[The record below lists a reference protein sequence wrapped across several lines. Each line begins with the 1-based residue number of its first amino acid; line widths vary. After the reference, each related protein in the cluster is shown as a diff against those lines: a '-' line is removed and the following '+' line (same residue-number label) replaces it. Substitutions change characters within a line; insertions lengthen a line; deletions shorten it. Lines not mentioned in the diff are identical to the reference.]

1 MNLTP
6 WVYIVHRGKIVI
18 KQNEQEL
25 VTLTKVQY
33 NWKIYF
39 SEYLFKIYRRKNFH
53 IENLNCSSANPLKTK
68 K

>member
-39 SEYLFKIYRRKNFH
+39 SEYLFTEERIFILKI
-53 IENLNCSSANPLKTK
+53 
-68 K
+68 